1 MSAAGIEKENLE
13 THVELCALRYAN
25 LETKL
30 GALETKV
37 EKLEEHII
45 FIRDRL
51 STVPNQSNKTII
63 TIGTTM
69 VSVLITGLI
78 VVLVN
83 FINK

>member
-1 MSAAGIEKENLE
+1 MSTASIEKENLE

-30 GALETKV
+30 CALETKV

-45 FIRDRL
+45 FIRDKL

-78 VVLVN
+78 MVLVN